1 MAISAEAARLGE
13 GAAHMPLEGDRE
25 GTPFG
30 TFAARLFTKI
40 AARRRAG
47 SEDALSP
54 AAVAPDDVATAI
66 LLSLCLHILLAS
78 PWWLTA
84 PEPEPL
90 SLRIALAPP
99 AKSIAAPQPLG
110 TQNGT
115 ERLKEQELPPLDEAG
130 MAALRA
136 GQGKRINACMRCTL
150 TRGDFSGGLYR
161 IANLRHADMREANL
175 EEADFSASRLMG
187 ANLSRA
193 NLRGTRLQG
202 ALLTGADL
210 RLADLTNARML
221 GVWIEGADFTGA
233 NLTGADMTEIDMA
246 DKARF
251 REAVLHDADLR
262 RSNLA
267 GMDFYKADLSGADLR
282 YGKGLTQAQLDYA
295 CGDTRTRLPEGLTI
309 RPCANASK

>member
-1 MAISAEAARLGE
+1 MAISAEAASLGE
-13 GAAHMPLEGDRE
+13 GAAQMPHDTDRSE
-25 GTPFG
+25 RPLGAF
-30 TFAARLFTKI
+30 FARLFAKI

-54 AAVAPDDVATAI
+54 AALAPDDVATAI

-78 PWWLTA
+78 PWWLSA

-90 SLRIALAPP
+90 AMRIALAPP

-115 ERLKEQELPPLDEAG
+115 ERLTEQELPPLDEVG
-130 MAALRA
+130 MAELRA

-210 RLADLTNARML
+210 RLADLTGARML
-221 GVWIEGADFTGA
+221 GVWIEGANFTGA
-233 NLTGADMTEIDMA
+233 NLTGANMTEIDMA

-251 REAVLHDADLR
+251 REAVMHNVDLR

-282 YGKGLTQAQLDYA
+282 FGKGLTQAQLDYA
-295 CGDTRTRLPEGLTI
+295 CGDTRTRLPEGFTI
-309 RPCANASK
+309 RPCAPPSK